1 MHVVKRFAYF
11 ILTESILE
19 RKKKNW
25 TYKKT
30 FTNSLTL
37 VGAVLSRPIRY
48 LRAPF
53 KCETVSAASA
63 SSPSWHEKWILVWL
77 FFSSFDFFQ
86 SHLIIDKFNSGNS
99 SSISRSRWCFGFLC
113 INWEPGK
120 EIQLIIAHFHHHTA
134 PSTWWVCTSNWK
146 KLFSQNWALCP
157 KWVKLAIRKRKSS
170 ETINYYKIKF
180 HVS

>member
-1 MHVVKRFAYF
+1 MCALMHVVKRFAYF

-19 RKKKNW
+19 RKKW

-37 VGAVLSRPIRY
+37 VGAEVSRPIRY

-63 SSPSWHEKWILVWL
+63 SSPSSHEKWILVWL
-77 FFSSFDFFQ
+77 IFFFRFLSISLDNRQ
-86 SHLIIDKFNSGNS
+86 IQLCKLIIDFPNTMML
-99 SSISRSRWCFGFLC
+99 WLLC

-120 EIQLIIAHFHHHTA
+120 EIQLIIAHFHHHPA
-134 PSTWWVCTSNWK
+134 PSTWVGTSNWK